1 MTDEIK
7 RKACWWGTVGGIPLA
22 VLITWIFSA
31 GVLRGDYKAVRDT
44 AYHAAQVN
52 EAQELRILK
61 LEINV
66 EYVKTRLDEIGADVK
81 LLLKN
86 SRGVQ

>member
-1 MTDEIK
+1 MTPDHDPVSNS
-7 RKACWWGTVGGIPLA
+7 TVLLVTMMLLVALLFTGCA
-22 VLITWIFSA
+22 STCIT
-31 GVLRGDYKAVRDT
+31 KT
-44 AYHAAQVN
+44 TAQVN
-52 EAQELRILK
+52 ETQELRILK